1 MLNTASRP
9 GSATPAMDE
18 PSPKLED
25 PASAAAAPAPVVD
38 GVSGRPTVDHS
49 SLPPEL
55 WLEIFR
61 YATHVPRARSIA
73 PGDPLVPEKPVD
85 YARGMNSPIQS
96 MRTKCALV
104 RVCHVWKAIATEL
117 LYEHVVLGSAQ
128 RIEALCKVLRE
139 SRREVKNEDGTVQ
152 KVDDPGYGQWVRHLE
167 VRRWARSHQTQS
179 YWQAIIRAV
188 SYCSRLRVFSG
199 VWQEP
204 LPDGFLPVLVR
215 YLPPNLQELFWQQ
228 DSVLL
233 VSKELPVLASSAL
246 TKFATLRI
254 LDLRKICILDAGRS
268 LQHIAFESL
277 TFPHVTHLALPTC
290 PLLLRYASK
299 QTMPELSHLV
309 LDAAGAPRT
318 VHPPLATRELTGF
331 LDVYGHQLR
340 TVELLPSNTQSMRPG
355 PINIS
360 TFLSPAACPNL
371 ETLVFDCWERVISV
385 SSIVHKRLCEQE
397 KEKAQAAAPLAP
409 PAPVPRTSTPAPAPA
424 PAPETVNLG
433 YYNASASPGPPLEA
447 PHLALRRV
455 GIRGLGVGQLYPN
468 KPTHAQAHLAALA
481 AYRAFFPALELVRTL
496 GFLVGTSTDPF
507 APDVFIWWTERFE
520 RVGVDLQD
528 GEGVVWMLEEPQ
540 QSQQQQPSAGSSTGG
555 GNTEG
560 EQTGAEKATSAVQEE
575 VSGETVAAEVGVQVV
590 SEDERR
596 KDLILCPAST

>member
-1 MLNTASRP
+1 
-9 GSATPAMDE
+9 MDE
-18 PSPKLED
+18 PPPKHD
-25 PASAAAAPAPVVD
+25 PVPSDAAPPPVDD
-38 GVSGRPTVDHS
+38 GVLRTPTVDHT

-73 PGDPLVPEKPVD
+73 PGDPLLPEKPVD

-128 RIEALCKVLRE
+128 RIENLCKALRE
-139 SRREVKNEDGTVQ
+139 SRREIKHEDGTLQ

-167 VRRWARSHQTQS
+167 VRRWARSHQTQF

-204 LPDGFLPVLVR
+204 LPEGFLPVLVQ
-215 YLPPNLQELFWQQ
+215 YLPPSLQELFWQQ
-228 DSVLL
+228 DSVLI

-246 TKFATLRI
+246 TKFSTLRI

-268 LQHIAFESL
+268 LQHITFESL

-299 QTMPELSHLV
+299 QVMPELCHLV
-309 LDAAGAPRT
+309 LDASGAPRT
-318 VHPPLATRELTGF
+318 VHAPFVTKELVSF
-331 LDVYGHQLR
+331 LDAYGHQLR

-360 TFLSPAACPNL
+360 AFLSPSACPNL
-371 ETLVFDCWERVISV
+371 ETLVFDSRTPSAVNLAPYNASV
-385 SSIVHKRLCEQE
+385 SS
-397 KEKAQAAAPLAP
+397 A
-409 PAPVPRTSTPAPAPA
+409 
-424 PAPETVNLG
+424 
-433 YYNASASPGPPLEA
+433 PPLEE
-447 PHLALRRV
+447 PHPTLRRV
-455 GIRGLGVGQLYPN
+455 GIRGIGVNQLYPN
-468 KPTHAQAHLAALA
+468 KPTHAQAHLEAFA
-481 AYRAFFPALELVRTL
+481 AYRVFFPALELVRTL

-507 APDVFIWWTERFE
+507 APDVFIWWTEMFE

-528 GEGVVWMLEEPQ
+528 GEGVVWMLEEAPAPAPAA
-540 QSQQQQPSAGSSTGG
+540 PSISTGANGESGQTVPKAQDLG
-555 GNTEG
+555 GC
-560 EQTGAEKATSAVQEE
+560 GAKKGQFISGVGGVESGGLQEE
-575 VSGETVAAEVGVQVV
+575 ELKKQRIAFSTGV
-590 SEDERR
+590 
-596 KDLILCPAST
+596 